1 MNEIFDFLKNSASDL
16 RCGNCL
22 SRSNIY
28 SMHLGIG
35 SFANIAAKIWN
46 KISNEIKEASPLTD
60 FKSKIKK

>member
-22 SRSNIY
+22 SRANIY
-28 SMHLGIG
+28 SMRLGIE

-46 KISNEIKEASPLTD
+46 KIPNEIKEASPLTD